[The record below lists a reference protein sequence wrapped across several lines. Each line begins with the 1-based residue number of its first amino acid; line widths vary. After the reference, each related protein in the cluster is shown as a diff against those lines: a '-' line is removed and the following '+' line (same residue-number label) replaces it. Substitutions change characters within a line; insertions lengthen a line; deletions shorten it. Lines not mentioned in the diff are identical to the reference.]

1 MTASYG
7 LMFCRIA
14 IAAIF
19 AWSALGKLR
28 DLRGFRDAITA
39 FRLLPRDWSAPL
51 AWGIV
56 GGEVTVVLLMLSGV
70 PALLGMGFT
79 LAVGLLAL
87 FAVALIAALRRSLAV
102 SCNCFGGSEQRISW
116 YDVVRN
122 ALLSGCCLL
131 GGWLLT
137 LPQRG
142 LTIEETLLLGVMA
155 LGFVVLVTHVEDVLE
170 TLRRPFELQ

>member
-19 AWSALGKLR
+19 GWSALGKLR

-39 FRLLPRDWSAPL
+39 FRLLPREWSGPL
-51 AWGIV
+51 AWVFV
-56 GGEVTVVLLMLSGV
+56 GGEIAVVLLMLSGV
-70 PALLGMGFT
+70 PAALGLGFA
-79 LAVGLLAL
+79 LATGLLAL
-87 FAVALIAALRRSLAV
+87 FAVALIGAMWRALAV
-102 SCNCFGGSEQRISW
+102 SCNCFGSSEQQISW

-122 ALLSGCCLL
+122 VLLIACSLL
-131 GGWLLT
+131 GGWLLR

-142 LTIEETLLLGVMA
+142 LTTDETLLLGVMA
-155 LGFVVLVTHVEDVLE
+155 LGFVVLVTHVEDVVE
-170 TLRRPFELQ
+170 TLRQPFELP

>member
-14 IAAIF
+14 IAVIF
-19 AWSALGKLR
+19 GWSALGKLR

-39 FRLLPRDWSAPL
+39 FRLLPRDWSTPL
-51 AWGIV
+51 AWAFV
-56 GGEVTVVLLMLSGV
+56 GGEIAVVLLMLRGV
-70 PALLGMGFT
+70 PTLLGLGFA
-79 LAVGLLAL
+79 LAAGLLAL
-87 FAVALIAALRRSLAV
+87 FTAVLVSAMRRALAV
-102 SCNCFGGSEQRISW
+102 SCNCFGSSEQPISW

-122 ALLSGCCLL
+122 ALLIVCSLL

-137 LPQRG
+137 LPRRG
-142 LTIEETLLLGVMA
+142 LTIDETLLLGAMA
-155 LGFVVLVTHVEDVLE
+155 LCFVLLVTHVEDVAE

>member
-1 MTASYG
+1 MTASHG

-51 AWGIV
+51 AWVFV
-56 GGEVTVVLLMLSGV
+56 GGEVAVVLLMLSGV
-70 PALLGMGFT
+70 PALLGLGFA
-79 LAVGLLAL
+79 LAAGLLAL
-87 FAVALIAALRRSLAV
+87 FAIALISAMRRALAV
-102 SCNCFGGSEQRISW
+102 SCNCFGGSEQPISW

-122 ALLSGCCLL
+122 ALLIACSLL

-142 LTIEETLLLGVMA
+142 LAGSETLLLGVMA

-170 TLRRPFELQ
+170 TLRQPFELQ